1 MRFNFFKSN
10 MELNVGRLIIFYTIF
25 CGSVL
30 AELTVQCEFKANDS
44 RYTCSCINLK
54 VIDDNTI
61 ITSVLG
67 ANRIEWKN
75 SNVTKFLTYRD
86 NNITYLPI
94 GLGETFPSLVDL
106 RLTFSDVRFVKR
118 ENFMNMTKLVQ
129 LNLTGNKIESI
140 SEETF
145 WDLPKLE
152 FLSLC
157 SNEIKTLHQ
166 DLLTKLSHLKHF
178 RADGNKIEV
187 LQENFFTN
195 TRELVQVWM
204 RKGSL
209 NSIKVDFTQFKKI
222 QEIHLEG
229 NLCINELFLSSNGS
243 IDDFQKNIFA
253 NC

>member
-1 MRFNFFKSN
+1 
-10 MELNVGRLIIFYTIF
+10 MELNLGRLIMFYTIF
-25 CGSVL
+25 CRSTT
-30 AELTVQCEFKANDS
+30 AELTVQCEFKANNS
-44 RYTCSCINLK
+44 RYTCSCVNLT
-54 VIDDNTI
+54 VVSDNTI

-67 ANRIEWKN
+67 ANRVEWKN

-94 GLGETFPSLVDL
+94 GLGETFPALVDL

-118 ENFMNMTKLVQ
+118 ENFLNMTKLVQ

-166 DLLTKLSHLKHF
+166 DLLTKLSHLNHF

-187 LQENFFTN
+187 LEENIFAN
-195 TRELVQVWM
+195 TRALVQVWM
-204 RKGSL
+204 RKGNLS
-209 NSIKVDFTQFKKI
+209 SIKVDFTKFKNI
-222 QEIHLEG
+222 QEIHFDG
-229 NLCINELFLSSNGS
+229 NLCTNEVFLSSNGS
-243 IDDFQKNIFA
+243 IDDFQKNINE